1 MVFALF
7 NKFRWAATASL
18 SITVATA
25 LSAQGVNPASAPL
38 VLPRTATSQVAQL
51 AAIEKRTDDAI
62 NANATPSAKEESKE
76 AKDAKAIKPVEKNP
90 HIALILPLTSKTFGK
105 VADAVKQGFIAG
117 ASAEGKNAPAWRIY
131 AADDD
136 TISLTT
142 QYRKATADGAT
153 AIIGGVTRDGATIM
167 VKESGLLPSLALNAP
182 ITVAANVGNNLTDA
196 DLPERF
202 FYVSLNLDWEA
213 RLAARAAANDGLRRV
228 AVITAS
234 TPLAKRVQESFEK
247 EWVRLGGE
255 IALRLAINID
265 TTDGT
270 RVANAMEKATA
281 DVVFLAAENK
291 VARFAR
297 PYLPV
302 GMPVFATSM
311 TIDPRADAVE
321 NLDLESVRFMEMPW
335 FVQPDHPAV
344 MAYSKPPEPLPI
356 DYERLY
362 ALGIDAWRLAQLV
375 QRDGQA
381 DKSKSPP
388 ALDGVTGRITLDGH
402 QFVRML
408 AAGEMRDGRP
418 ALFKSGE

>member
-1 MVFALF
+1 MIAL
-7 NKFRWAATASL
+7 S
-18 SITVATA
+18 SIMVATA

-38 VLPRTATSQVAQL
+38 ALSRTIAVPAIPVPPATTKTSA
-51 AAIEKRTDDAI
+51 EKRSDDAI
-62 NANATPSAKEESKE
+62 NANAVPLAKEESKE
-76 AKDAKAIKPVEKNP
+76 AKDVKDGKDAKPVKPPEKSP
-90 HIALILPLTSKTFGK
+90 HIALILPLASKTFGK

-117 ASAEGKNAPAWRIY
+117 ANADGKNAPAWRIY

-136 TISLTT
+136 TVSLTA
-142 QYRKATADGAT
+142 QYRKATTDGAT
-153 AIIGGVTRDGATIM
+153 ALIGGVTRDGAGIM
-167 VKESGLLPSLALNAP
+167 AKESGLMPSLALNAP
-182 ITVAANVGNNLTDA
+182 TAAPSATDA

-228 AVITAS
+228 AVVTAG

-247 EWVRLGGE
+247 EWIRLGGE
-255 IALRLAINID
+255 VALRFVVNAD
-265 TTDGT
+265 TTDGM
-270 RVANAMEKATA
+270 RVAIAVEKATA
-281 DVVFLAAENK
+281 DVVFLAADIK
-291 VARFAR
+291 IARFAR

-302 GMPVFATSM
+302 GIPVFSTSM

-321 NLDLESVRFMEMPW
+321 NLDLENVRFMEMPW

-344 MAYSKPPEPLPI
+344 MAYAKPTEPLPI

-375 QRDGQA
+375 QQVTQSE
-381 DKSKSPP
+381 KPKSPP
-388 ALDGVTGRITLDGH
+388 TLDGVTGRITLEGH

-418 ALFKSGE
+418 ALFKPAE

>member
-1 MVFALF
+1 MVFAMV
-7 NKFRWAATASL
+7 NNFRWAAIASL

-25 LSAQGVNPASAPL
+25 LSAQGVNPASTPPALSRTITSPSAP
-38 VLPRTATSQVAQL
+38 S
-51 AAIEKRTDDAI
+51 AASEKRADDAI

-76 AKDAKAIKPVEKNP
+76 ARDAKAVKPVEKFP
-90 HIALILPLTSKTFGK
+90 HIALILPLASKTFGK

-117 ASAEGKNAPAWRIY
+117 ANADGKNAPAWRIY

-136 TISLTT
+136 TVSLTT

-153 AIIGGVTRDGATIM
+153 AIIGGVTRDGAAIM
-167 VKESGLLPSLALNAP
+167 AKESGLLPSLALNAP
-182 ITVAANVGNNLTDA
+182 TIAAANATDA
-196 DLPERF
+196 ELPERF

-228 AVITAS
+228 AVVTAG
-234 TPLAKRVQESFEK
+234 TPLARRVQESFEK
-247 EWVRLGGE
+247 EWIRLGGE
-255 IALRLAINID
+255 IALRLAVNID

-281 DVVFLAAENK
+281 DVVFLAAEIR

-321 NLDLESVRFMEMPW
+321 NLDLENVRFMEMPW

-344 MAYSKPPEPLPI
+344 MAYSKPTEPLPI

-362 ALGIDAWRLAQLV
+362 ALGIDAWRLAQWV

-388 ALDGVTGRITLDGH
+388 TLDGVTGRITLDGH

-418 ALFKSGE
+418 ALFKPSE